1 MDSVK
6 KYLERSDKI
15 KAQEELEGITVSQT
29 VEIFENEY
37 PGII

>member
-29 VEIFENEY
+29 VEIKQYVKERSD
-37 PGII
+37 